1 MSYRMK
7 CRSLWVVVGAWALL
21 LGGLAVVFAK
31 FVIPVLVLIA
41 LIALIA
47 LLIDPGV

>member
-1 MSYRMK
+1 MDMSYWMK
-7 CRSLWVVVGAWALL
+7 CGSLWVVMGAWVLL

-41 LIALIA
+41 LIG

>member
-1 MSYRMK
+1 MDMSYWMK
-7 CRSLWVVVGAWALL
+7 CRSLWVIVGAWVLL

-41 LIALIA
+41 LIG